1 MPRTQ
6 RVSDDTESPLRM
18 LVITGPRPP
27 ANAAGD
33 RDTFRATDVL
43 ENLEPT
49 LALCCNGKDERDAH
63 LSLSTMNRNA
73 LGIAPLNEVN
83 TRFRAL
89 VHRPN
94 RFNLRVLNQDTE
106 VLAVFAMF
114 AVFAVFDA
122 LRTRV
127 VLASVSRLAQ
137 PGPFFERHGQG
148 VVPGPRFDPG
158 LNRERECGSRIN
170 APTRTAL
177 TQARPTAWTA
187 DEDNDQVTAHL
198 HQQLGVRREPLVP
211 VSRRSPAKAWTTPPA
226 SPLPHISASVSMPP
240 AFAPTPAK
248 ETR

>member
-89 VHRPN
+89 VRRPN
-94 RFNLRVLNQDTE
+94 RFNLRVLSQDTE
-106 VLAVFAMF
+106 VLAVF

-137 PGPFFERHGQG
+137 PGPFLERHGQG

-158 LNRERECGSRIN
+158 LNREREYGSRIN
-170 APTRTAL
+170 ATTRTAL

-187 DEDNDQVTAHL
+187 DEDNDQVTARL
-198 HQQLGVRREPLVP
+198 QRLGVRREPLLP
-211 VSRRSPAKAWTTPPA
+211 VSRRSPAKTWTTPPA
-226 SPLPHISASVSMPP
+226 SPTPCASASASTSP
-240 AFAPTPAK
+240 AFAPIPAK
-248 ETR
+248 ET

>member
-18 LVITGPRPP
+18 LVITGPQPP

-49 LALCCNGKDERDAH
+49 LALCCNGKDESDTH
-63 LSLSTMNRNA
+63 LSLATMNSSS
-73 LGIAPLNEVN
+73 LGLAPLNEV
-83 TRFRAL
+83 
-89 VHRPN
+89 
-94 RFNLRVLNQDTE
+94 DT
-106 VLAVFAMF
+106 
-114 AVFAVFDA
+114 D
-122 LRTRV
+122 R
-127 VLASVSRLAQ
+127 
-137 PGPFFERHGQG
+137 
-148 VVPGPRFDPG
+148 
-158 LNRERECGSRIN
+158 
-170 APTRTAL
+170 
-177 TQARPTAWTA
+177 
-187 DEDNDQVTAHL
+187 VTAHL

-226 SPLPHISASVSMPP
+226 SPLPHISASASMPP

>member
-63 LSLSTMNRNA
+63 LSLSTMNRTA

-94 RFNLRVLNQDTE
+94 RFNLRVLSQDTE

-158 LNRERECGSRIN
+158 LNREREYGSRIN
-170 APTRTAL
+170 ATTRTAL

-187 DEDNDQVTAHL
+187 DEDNDQVTARL
-198 HQQLGVRREPLVP
+198 QRLGVRREPLVP

-226 SPLPHISASVSMPP
+226 SPLPHISASASMPP

>member
-73 LGIAPLNEVN
+73 LGIAPLNEV
-83 TRFRAL
+83 
-89 VHRPN
+89 
-94 RFNLRVLNQDTE
+94 DT
-106 VLAVFAMF
+106 
-114 AVFAVFDA
+114 
-122 LRTRV
+122 
-127 VLASVSRLAQ
+127 
-137 PGPFFERHGQG
+137 
-148 VVPGPRFDPG
+148 
-158 LNRERECGSRIN
+158 
-170 APTRTAL
+170 
-177 TQARPTAWTA
+177 
-187 DEDNDQVTAHL
+187 DQVTARL
-198 HQQLGVRREPLVP
+198 QRLGVRREPLVP

-226 SPLPHISASVSMPP
+226 SPLPHISASASMPP

>member
-1 MPRTQ
+1 
-6 RVSDDTESPLRM
+6 M

-73 LGIAPLNEVN
+73 LGIAPLNEG
-83 TRFRAL
+83 
-89 VHRPN
+89 
-94 RFNLRVLNQDTE
+94 DT
-106 VLAVFAMF
+106 
-114 AVFAVFDA
+114 D
-122 LRTRV
+122 R
-127 VLASVSRLAQ
+127 
-137 PGPFFERHGQG
+137 
-148 VVPGPRFDPG
+148 
-158 LNRERECGSRIN
+158 
-170 APTRTAL
+170 
-177 TQARPTAWTA
+177 
-187 DEDNDQVTAHL
+187 VTARL
-198 HQQLGVRREPLVP
+198 QRLGVRSEPLVP

-226 SPLPHISASVSMPP
+226 SPLPHISASASMPP